1 LWGDHSCGSIVALF
15 RVTRLKSTNRRSER
29 ILGLVLVILSTKK
42 RRFPMDLCGCATMKS
57 LAFLLGPSFQGNR
70 KQNALNA
77 HSMDLR
83 LWLCDHENNVTR
95 LPLDPSIQGNRLCR

>member
-1 LWGDHSCGSIVALF
+1 
-15 RVTRLKSTNRRSER
+15 
-29 ILGLVLVILSTKK
+29 
-42 RRFPMDLCGCATMKS
+42 
-57 LAFLLGPSFQGNR
+57 LGPSFQGNR